1 MYVPAACPSTKSCLP
16 RFLLLAADAPIV
28 GIIMESDLDLPVMN
42 DAARTLSDFG
52 VPYEVSF
59 WNSLILLLL
68 I

>member
-1 MYVPAACPSTKSCLP
+1 MCVPAASPSAKSWLP
-16 RFLLLAADAPIV
+16 RFLLLAADTPIV
-28 GIIMESDLDLPVMN
+28 GIIMESDSDLPVMN

-52 VPYEVSF
+52 VPYEVAF